1 VNGSP
6 VMSAR
11 LPRESA
17 GSGAE
22 RVRKPAGR
30 VSVFV
35 ARTRLVLALLLAALS
50 GAGAAAQEAATPT
63 PPKFYIRPTA
73 IFSEHLYEG
82 DFAEPTAA
90 FFDHAR
96 NELWVA
102 DTKNNLIGAFTP
114 EGVPLF
120 AFGSDQIKEPSRL
133 AVDRKG
139 RVYVL
144 DNDRSKIKVFDYQGR
159 SLGPLELPAA
169 AGAKPSFGA
178 LTFDSDGNLYV
189 GENESCQ
196 VFVFGPDG
204 KARQRFGECGA
215 DPGQFQ
221 AISGIAVDKERI
233 VVTDAQ
239 VVAVQVFDKHGNLVR
254 SWGRHDMG
262 IQNFSLPA
270 SVGLDSKQHVVV
282 IDTLRH
288 EIKFFDLEGNFLERF
303 GGLGRRPGQISFPT
317 SVAVDGDR
325 LFVVEKGNSRVQ
337 AFVEVEGDINLAQ

>member
-1 VNGSP
+1 MTISP
-6 VMSAR
+6 
-11 LPRESA
+11 
-17 GSGAE
+17 
-22 RVRKPAGR
+22 
-30 VSVFV
+30 
-35 ARTRLVLALLLAALS
+35 TRLVLALFLAALA
-50 GAGAAAQEAATPT
+50 AGAAAQEGEAPAA
-63 PPKFYIRPTA
+63 PKFYIRPTA
-73 IFSEHLYEG
+73 IFDEHLYEG
-82 DFAEPTAA
+82 SLAEPTSA

-102 DTKNNLIGAFTP
+102 DTKNNLVGVFTP

-120 AFGSDQIKEPSRL
+120 SFSSDQIREPSRL
-133 AVDRKG
+133 AVDGKG

-144 DNDRSKIKVFDYQGR
+144 DNDRSKIKVFDYKGR
-159 SLGPLELPAA
+159 YLGPLDLPT
-169 AGAKPSFGA
+169 AGPKPSFGA
-178 LTFDSDGNLYV
+178 LTFDDEGNLYV
-189 GENESCQ
+189 GENENCQ

-233 VVTDAQ
+233 VVVDAQ
-239 VVAVQVFDKHGNLVR
+239 VVAVQVFDKHGNLVK
-254 SWGRHDMG
+254 SWGKHDMG

-270 SVGLDSKQHVVV
+270 SVGLDSRQHVVV

-317 SVAVDGDR
+317 GMAVDGDR

-337 AFVEVEGDINLAQ
+337 AFAEVEGDINLAQ